1 MIDMSVAYGT
11 LANKGERMNLTPI
24 TSISDA
30 SGRHI
35 QFPTHE
41 SEKVMGENQTYIVSD
56 ILSDNQARATAFGYG
71 SFLEIPGYKV
81 AVKTGTTNDKK
92 DNWTIGYT
100 PDYLVTVW
108 VGNNDGT
115 PMNPY
120 LTSGVTGAAP
130 IWNRVMKYLLTEK
143 GQMAKHWYEKPSN
156 IISKTCLG
164 RSELFVSG
172 TENSVPCV
180 IITPK
185 PLVKKEDGP
194 NNP

>member
-1 MIDMSVAYGT
+1 
-11 LANKGERMNLTPI
+11 
-24 TSISDA
+24 
-30 SGRHI
+30 
-35 QFPTHE
+35 
-41 SEKVMGENQTYIVSD
+41 
-56 ILSDNQARATAFGYG
+56 
-71 SFLEIPGYKV
+71 
-81 AVKTGTTNDKK
+81 
-92 DNWTIGYT
+92 
-100 PDYLVTVW
+100 
-108 VGNNDGT
+108 
-115 PMNPY
+115 MNPY